1 MSRVFEALMK
11 AGEEKKPQTK
21 GLVEVA
27 DNVIREAAKGRV
39 ELADDVIHEPAKG
52 HVEVADDGIHETISI
67 ESNQA
72 TLEWRLGKNGKTHN
86 GHHPVPS
93 NGHHPVP
100 SIVPTA
106 KSWRERIEELFFG
119 WDLQRYTSFPIVA
132 LEEDSHASEQYKIL
146 REQIKRL
153 GREAEIRVFSVTSPV
168 KRDGKSTVAVNL
180 AAALALDY
188 EENVL
193 LIDADLRA
201 PSVHRYFELNPSPG
215 LADYLGS
222 DSSPGEVG
230 ALVQPTFLP
239 GLRVLPAGKPT
250 NFSSELLAKDK
261 MRQLME
267 EIRTDFS
274 GYRIVVD
281 TSPVLSTSDPLILA
295 RYVDGVL
302 LVVRARK
309 TPRDYLTKSIQMLNS
324 TKLMGVV
331 FNGAELGMASKYYY
345 YSYTPAN

>member
-11 AGEEKKPQTK
+11 AGEEKKPKTK
-21 GLVEVA
+21 GLAEVVDNVIHEMPNGLAEVVDNVIHEMPNGLVEVV
-27 DNVIREAAKGRV
+27 DN
-39 ELADDVIHEPAKG
+39 
-52 HVEVADDGIHETISI
+52 GIHETVSI
-67 ESNQA
+67 ESNPA
-72 TLEWRLGKNGKTHN
+72 TPEWRLGKNGKAHN
-86 GHHPVPS
+86 GHHA
-93 NGHHPVP
+93 VP
-100 SIVPTA
+100 SIVPTT

-222 DSSPGEVG
+222 DSSPGKAH

-281 TSPVLSTSDPLILA
+281 TPPILSTSDPLIVA

-345 YSYTPAN
+345 YSYTPTN